1 MSNLFTKTP
10 YGWHLMKDAF
20 LSFASYSIG
29 KEEFRADFK
38 KASGCDIKG
47 LIPKNGLEA
56 MIDKA
61 TGHTDD
67 ILKKYMDWLIVNC
80 WGEEE

>member
-1 MSNLFTKTP
+1 
-10 YGWHLMKDAF
+10 MKDAF

-29 KEEFRADFK
+29 EEEFRADFK
-38 KASGCDIKG
+38 KASGIDIKG
-47 LIPKNGLEA
+47 LIPKTRLEA
-56 MIDKA
+56 MIDKT

-67 ILKKYMDWLIVNC
+67 ILRKFMDWLIVNH